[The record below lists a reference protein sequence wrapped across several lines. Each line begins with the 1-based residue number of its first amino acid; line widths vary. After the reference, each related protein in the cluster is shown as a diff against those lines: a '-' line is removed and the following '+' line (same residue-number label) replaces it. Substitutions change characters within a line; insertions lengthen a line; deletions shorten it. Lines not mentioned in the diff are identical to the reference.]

1 MIVCQFPEYPPPGA
15 YDQNETLASATGIL
29 PYGIGYADP
38 ALANTSVHYDLGYYG
53 PQIELVHA
61 YYNYWPTVRTSLT
74 LRPKVLVTIV
84 DGLGRVSVW
93 PAMA

>member
-1 MIVCQFPEYPPPGA
+1 MHDKARRNRNRGHS
-15 YDQNETLASATGIL
+15 SATGIL

-61 YYNYWPTVRTSLT
+61 YYNYWPTVRVILHSPPEGTNGC
-74 LRPKVLVTIV
+74 LR
-84 DGLGRVSVW
+84 W
-93 PAMA
+93 YW